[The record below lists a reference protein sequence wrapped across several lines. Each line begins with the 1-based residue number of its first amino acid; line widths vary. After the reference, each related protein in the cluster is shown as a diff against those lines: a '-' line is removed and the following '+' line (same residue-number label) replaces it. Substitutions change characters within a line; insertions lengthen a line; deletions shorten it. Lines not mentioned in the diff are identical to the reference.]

1 MLYDPKNQQLLFKT
15 INNNN
20 NDNNNSSRKHNSN
33 MKHWKSDFLATRIYF
48 MNAVAPESFPL
59 DAAQIL
65 VFL

>member
-15 INNNN
+15 INN

-48 MNAVAPESFPL
+48 MNAVGP
-59 DAAQIL
+59 
-65 VFL
+65 